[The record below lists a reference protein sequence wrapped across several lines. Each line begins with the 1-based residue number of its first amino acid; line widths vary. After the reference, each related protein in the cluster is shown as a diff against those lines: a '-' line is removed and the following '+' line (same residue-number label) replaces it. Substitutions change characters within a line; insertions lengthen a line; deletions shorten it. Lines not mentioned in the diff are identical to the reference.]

1 MRYTEQDNNHLAN
14 TAFIIGYYESMLK
27 VTLKEIQ
34 EGNTDFVN
42 VSIPRL
48 IEKALKT
55 CGAVWEQRYDK
66 HWNDTL
72 KEFKEAE

>member
-14 TAFIIGYYESMLK
+14 TSFIIGYYESMLK
-27 VTLKEIQ
+27 STLKEIQ

-42 VSIPRL
+42 ISIPRL

-55 CGAVWEQRYDK
+55 GSTVWEQRYDK
-66 HWNDTL
+66 HWVDIL
-72 KEFKEAE
+72 KEAE